1 MTDTP
6 EEQPPQPQAVQR
18 QRTGTLDSRGLK
30 VFVSYSRR
38 DLEFAEQLAAALEAL
53 AYTVIIDRKGIHG
66 AERWEAR
73 LGQMILEADTVV
85 FVLTAASAVSEV
97 CRWEVEQALE
107 RRKRIV
113 PVLAAPLDHSSQ
125 PHEAL
130 RDLNYIFFYPDPSFP
145 GSGWGGG
152 LARLHATL
160 CVDIEWIREHTR
172 VSEMAARWHAAAQA
186 ADLQPRG
193 SELTSLCKW
202 RDSRPANAP
211 ELTVV
216 QRAFL
221 QASED
226 AEARR
231 LDEQR
236 QQIED
241 MHAAQQARA
250 AALESSGRAQEERAK
265 ALKTVVR
272 RTIAG
277 IVTAGLLTLTVGVA
291 GFVAYRNGEQARLA
305 LLQIQD
311 ERLLQ
316 DRLIRLARNRD
327 FPSPPYEIDIL
338 ARRYEGESTDHV
350 GTDFTGGVYYGIFR
364 IKAGAQLDAFL
375 AFLRR
380 WATPF
385 HDTLANAGGG
395 AGALTRDA
403 RFIEAWRLLG
413 TDPSSASEFSTL
425 QTDFVLQT
433 GYDRLVARLG
443 VLQPATQ
450 SAPRVPTISLDV
462 AKRSLALRAVLFS
475 IAVQYG
481 PSTRLVQDAL
491 SELGDLAKRSDAEV
505 IAQLYR
511 FRDKVDTYF
520 PEIQARSP
528 NFAALIRERNQW
540 EQRDA
545 LHILGHDRR

>member
-1 MTDTP
+1 MDP
-6 EEQPPQPQAVQR
+6 GRAVGTQEIR
-18 QRTGTLDSRGLK
+18 QQWTGALDSRGLK

-38 DLEFAEQLAAALEAL
+38 DLDFAEQLVAALEAL

-66 AERWEAR
+66 AEKWEAR
-73 LGQMILEADTVV
+73 LGQMILESDTVV
-85 FVLTAASAVSEV
+85 FVLTAASAASNV

-113 PVLAAPLDHSSQ
+113 PVLAAPLDAAST
-125 PHEAL
+125 PHDAL
-130 RDLNYIFFYPDPSFP
+130 RDLNYIHFYPDPSFP
-145 GSGWGGG
+145 GAGWGGG

-172 VSEMAARWHAAAQA
+172 VSEMAARWRAAAETGDFLA
-186 ADLQPRG
+186 RG
-193 SELTSLCKW
+193 SELANLCKW

-211 ELTVV
+211 ELTLA

-226 AEARR
+226 AEAQR
-231 LDEQR
+231 LDAER

-241 MHAAQQARA
+241 MRMAQQARA
-250 AALESSGRAQEERAK
+250 VALESSGRAQEERAK

-277 IVTAGLLTLTVGVA
+277 IVVAGLLTIGVGIVA
-291 GFVAYRNGEQARLA
+291 FIAYRNGEQARLA

-338 ARRYEGESTDHV
+338 ARRYEGETTEHV
-350 GTDFTGGVYYGIFR
+350 GTDFMGGVYYGIFR
-364 IKAGAQLDAFL
+364 IKAGPQLEDFL

-380 WATPF
+380 WAAPF
-385 HDTLANAGGG
+385 HDKLVKAGGV
-395 AGALTRDA
+395 AAALRRDT
-403 RFIEAWRLLG
+403 RFIDAWRSLG
-413 TDPSSASEFSTL
+413 SDPASASEFSTL
-425 QTDFVLQT
+425 QTDFVLQND
-433 GYDRLVARLG
+433 YERLVARMRS
-443 VLQPATQ
+443 PPTSP
-450 SAPRVPTISLDV
+450 SAPGTRTVTLDV
-462 AKRSLALRAVLFS
+462 DQRSLALRAVIFS

-491 SELGDLAKRSDAEV
+491 TEMGDLSKRTDADL

-511 FRDKVDTYF
+511 FRDKVDLYF
-520 PEIQARSP
+520 PGIQARSP
-528 NFAALIRERNQW
+528 NFAELIRERNQW

-545 LHILGHDRR
+545 LHILDQNLR